1 MTTPDTPSHQ
11 AHLTAVLDPI
21 APGSRY
27 DFVEIESSPIA
38 IELPWARVSRFIKS
52 AVSAIVA
59 CIKSQWK
66 IAIAL
71 LVVVVIAELSLR
83 AAMPG
88 LMGRIYTPTQT
99 AGHPID
105 MNAQGFR
112 GDQVQIPKPVGTT
125 RILALGD
132 SVTFGTGIDVHDA
145 WPAQLQNILS
155 SDQHPVQV
163 INTGLPALDLGQIN
177 LELSTRWRTFEP
189 DQIVLEVSGNMVSFA
204 YARRDR
210 ETIKPP
216 KQAERAQTPVEPS
229 PTIKDRVK
237 ELYASLAFPGALTIG
252 MEHLKFGFGL
262 ESHAINP
269 EFHVG
274 VMLAHGYRQ
283 SDLDAQAAQ
292 DAWTIFGSQLK
303 SLKDS
308 ADSMGV
314 PMTVVY
320 APPRFSIGDERSDN
334 LKWVNKDRLTIDP
347 SQRLESMCNELN
359 IAFIDPTRSLRE
371 ASKPVYSISDYTHF
385 EPSGH
390 HAIAELI
397 AGLIADSIQIDAPTE
412 P

>member
-1 MTTPDTPSHQ
+1 MTRPDTPSHQ
-11 AHLTAVLDPI
+11 EHLNAVLEPI

-27 DFVEIESSPIA
+27 DFVEIESIPIA

-52 AVSAIVA
+52 AIHALGA
-59 CIKSQWK
+59 CVKSQWK

-71 LVVVVIAELSLR
+71 LVFVVIAEFSLR
-83 AAMPG
+83 TMMPG

-99 AGHPID
+99 AGHPIA

-112 GDQVQIPKPVGTT
+112 GDQVNIPKPIGTT

-145 WPAQLQNILS
+145 WPARLQKILS
-155 SDQHPVQV
+155 TDQHPVQV

-177 LELSTRWRTFEP
+177 LELTTRWREFEP
-189 DQIVLEVSGNMVSFA
+189 DQIVLVVSGNMVSFA

-210 ETIKPP
+210 QTIKPP
-216 KQAERAQTPVEPS
+216 KHAERAQTPDEPS
-229 PTIKDRVK
+229 LTIKERAK
-237 ELYASLAFPGALTIG
+237 EMYASLALPGSLTIA

-269 EFHVG
+269 EFPVG

-283 SDLDAQAAQ
+283 TDLDEQVAQ
-292 DAWTIFGSQLK
+292 DAWSIFEAQLEVLNK
-303 SLKDS
+303 T
-308 ADSMGV
+308 AISMNV
-314 PMTVVY
+314 SMIVVY
-320 APPRFSIGDERSDN
+320 SSPRFATSDERSDN

-347 SQRLESMCNELN
+347 SQRLQEMCNELD
-359 IAFIDPTRSLRE
+359 IEYIDPTLALRE
-371 ASKPVYSISDYTHF
+371 APKPVYSISDYTHF

-397 AGLIADSIQIDAPTE
+397 ANSIKNAATTSP
-412 P
+412 